1 MRATSTAASVVRHLG
16 GVGAQALIVF
26 AIIAAILLALAP
38 VYKPADVLVGTGSV
52 GAHGTSWIE
61 LSQVTSAASTR
72 PALGSTVS
80 FDTGYPKSTKNP
92 RIEVL
97 CYQGGAL
104 VYGEAGGVNDSFLL
118 GGGGSLW
125 KDGGGSADCMANLFY
140 FGWKA
145 GTQTYNKLATT
156 AFAAGA

>member
-1 MRATSTAASVVRHLG
+1 MRAASTAASAVRHIG
-16 GVGAQALIVF
+16 GVGVQALIVF
-26 AIIAAILLALAP
+26 AILAAILLALSP
-38 VYKPADVLVGTGSV
+38 VYEPADVIVGTRSV
-52 GAHGTSWIE
+52 GAQGTSWIE
-61 LSQVTSAASTR
+61 LSQVTNAASVR
-72 PALGSTVS
+72 PSLGSTVA
-80 FDTGYPKSTKNP
+80 FDTGYPKNTKNP

-97 CYQGGAL
+97 CYQGGTL

-125 KDGGGSADCMANLFY
+125 KDGGGAADCTANLFY

-156 AFAAGA
+156 DFSAAG